1 MVPDQI
7 KSFWP
12 ADKANFLQF
21 TFQHFKF
28 SQLLDRSH
36 QKPSVPSDSHDIK
49 WLLAPG
55 DLIW

>member
-49 WLLAPG
+49 
-55 DLIW
+55 